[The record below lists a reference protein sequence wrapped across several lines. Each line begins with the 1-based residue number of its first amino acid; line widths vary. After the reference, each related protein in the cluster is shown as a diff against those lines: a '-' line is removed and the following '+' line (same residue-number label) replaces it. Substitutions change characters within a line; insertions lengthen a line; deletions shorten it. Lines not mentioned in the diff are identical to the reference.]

1 MKSPTF
7 FSFTWPKK
15 PGRAAVLILSLLV
28 LFLLSACASVGPDY
42 VAPEPKLPDDW
53 QTGLQ
58 DGLKGKPTDPE
69 HLATWWNT
77 LNDPLLTQL
86 ITQSL
91 ADSPDI
97 RQAIARVR
105 QSRASRSAA
114 RSAYFPTLDGGGSA
128 TTQRKSRDSSNTSS
142 GVEQEWYQGGFD
154 AGWEI
159 DVFGGVRRS
168 VEAADAALQAVEA
181 DLEDVR
187 VTLAAEVAR
196 NYLEARTYQYRLDVA
211 IANIQAQKS
220 TVDLI
225 QSRFDAGISGELEV
239 QQARY
244 NLENTR
250 SQLPVLRSGLEA
262 AKNRLAVLTGQIP
275 GSLHELLQDRQ
286 PIPVPP
292 IEVAVGVPAETLR
305 RRTDVRS
312 AERQLAA
319 QSARIGVA
327 TADLYPK
334 FRLMGSIGL
343 EALHTDD
350 FFDKSSRF
358 WSLGP
363 SVSWRIFDA
372 GAIRRNIDIQSALQE
387 QYLAIYEKTILS
399 ALEEVENA
407 LTAYAEEQVRR
418 DHLKDAVT
426 AAQRAADL
434 AHDRYTAGVVD
445 FSNVLDAQ
453 RSLLSFQD
461 ALAQSEGLVTTNL
474 IVLYKALG
482 GGWESYTVEE

>member
-1 MKSPTF
+1 MNHSVFPKSTRSRISTWAVPF
-7 FSFTWPKK
+7 FS
-15 PGRAAVLILSLLV
+15 V
-28 LFLLSACASVGPDY
+28 LFVLFFSACAAVGPDY
-42 VAPEPKLPDDW
+42 VAPAPKMPDDW
-53 QTGLQ
+53 QTQLQ
-58 DGLKGKPTDPE
+58 DGLKDDPASAE
-69 HLATWWNT
+69 LLARWWDT
-77 LNDPLLTQL
+77 LDDPLLTEL
-86 ITQSL
+86 ILQAL
-91 ADSPDI
+91 KDSPDI

-105 QSRASRSAA
+105 QSRASRSMA
-114 RSAYFPTLDGGGSA
+114 RSAYYPTLDADGSV

-142 GVEQEWYQGGFD
+142 GVEQEWYEGGFD

-168 VEAADAALQAVEA
+168 VEAADADLQAVEA
-181 DLEDVR
+181 DLENVR

-211 IANIQAQKS
+211 IANIQTQQS

-225 QSRFDAGISGELEV
+225 ESRFEAGVTGELDV

-262 AKNRLAVLTGQIP
+262 SKNRLAVLTGQIP
-275 GSLHELLQDRQ
+275 GSLHEQLQQRQ

-334 FRLMGSIGL
+334 FKLIGSIGL
-343 EALHTDD
+343 ESLHSDD

-358 WSLGP
+358 WTLGP

-372 GAIRRNIDIQSALQE
+372 GAIRSNIEIQSALQE
-387 QYLAIYEKTILS
+387 QYLAIYERTLLT

-407 LTAYAEEQVRR
+407 LTAYAEEQSRR
-418 DHLKDAVT
+418 DYLKNAVT
-426 AAQRAADL
+426 AAQRAVDL
-434 AHDRYTAGVVD
+434 AQDRYGAGVVD

-482 GGWESYTVEE
+482 GGWEPYAVAE